1 MLLKAS
7 IDDGGGM
14 VVVTER
20 GRWREKKEETSM
32 SVPVVSRMP
41 YTRVDVPAYLAWSN
55 ASSQA
60 QPADQP
66 TDPPQIGSCI
76 YHSLSSAAAAQA
88 KYVSSPSAPPSS
100 SSFAAAPAPPRPM
113 SETAHLSKWS
123 PRPLRLAQVYCYRAD
138 MTLYCCSRTSGDRA
152 AAKHHV
158 RPTAVSLRRPQK
170 QLRLLQV
177 MDSLRHRAR
186 QRRRS
191 SKEGRRG
198 RRGWGGYILRLRSS
212 SG

>member
-1 MLLKAS
+1 
-7 IDDGGGM
+7 M

-138 MTLYCCSRTSGDRA
+138 MTLYCCSVAAGAWIGKLDTASSG
-152 AAKHHV
+152 V
-158 RPTAVSLRRPQK
+158 LRRWRRWRGMRSLMAWRGG
-170 QLRLLQV
+170 LR
-177 MDSLRHRAR
+177 
-186 QRRRS
+186 
-191 SKEGRRG
+191 E
-198 RRGWGGYILRLRSS
+198 
-212 SG
+212 